1 MNRIVKLYLLS
12 FFFVLMMVIPTAYQ
26 EIRGVFLGFLFFGSF
41 IFIEFKKL
49 IINRDVLILF
59 IINILISFF
68 FFLLGF
74 INEGPGA
81 IRTTTVYLL
90 WPLLYLYFIFVSRSD
105 LFIKKINSIIILGG
119 IISSILI
126 MLFIYSTFFPFPI
139 SLDHLKENLDFKS
152 NFLYDGFSQ
161 VHSANLTTVFYV
173 VPFMLSIMMLPSK
186 YKLNI
191 NKSVL
196 FISFITCFFLII
208 LSGRRAFWIVLII
221 SPLIVYFYFILV
233 GIKFNYK
240 FILLLATIFILSII
254 IYSIYNFNLD
264 VVKSQFSSLFE
275 FDDPN
280 SGVGASNY
288 IRKIQYQEL
297 IISWKESPIFGKGF
311 GTVAGTNI
319 RDENQTWAY
328 ELSYIA
334 LLFHTGIFG
343 IIIYTSSVFWIL
355 ISSIK
360 IMKKVTESIIVLLP
374 LNIGLICFLLI
385 NASNPYLEKFDFLWV
400 LFLPVYVINY
410 FKTRKVELNA

>member
-1 MNRIVKLYLLS
+1 MNRIVIQYLLS
-12 FFFVLMMVIPTAYQ
+12 LFFVLMMIIPTAYQ
-26 EIRGVFLGFLFFGSF
+26 EVRGIFLGVLFCGSLVF
-41 IFIEFKKL
+41 VKFKEL
-49 IINRDVLILF
+49 TIHRDVLILF
-59 IINILISFF
+59 IINILTSFF

-81 IRTTTVYLL
+81 IRTTTVYLF
-90 WPLLYLYFIFVSRSD
+90 WPILYLYFILVGRSD

-119 IISSILI
+119 IVSSILI
-126 MLFIYSTFFPFPI
+126 MLFIYSSYFSFPI
-139 SLDHLKENLDFKS
+139 NIDSFKENLDFKS

-161 VHSANLTTVFYV
+161 VHSANLTSVFYV
-173 VPFMLSIMMLPSK
+173 VPFILTLLMLPSK
-186 YKLNI
+186 YILHI
-191 NKSVL
+191 NKSAL
-196 FISFITCFFLII
+196 LIAFITCLFLVI
-208 LSGRRAFWIVLII
+208 LSGRRAFWVVLIL
-221 SPLIVYFYFILV
+221 SPLIVYVYFILV

-240 FILLLATIFILSII
+240 FLLLVASIFILAII
-254 IYSIYNFNLD
+254 TYSIFTFNLD
-264 VVKSQFSSLFE
+264 VAKSQFSGLFE

-280 SGVGASNY
+280 AGVGGSNY
-288 IRKIQYQEL
+288 TRKIQYLEL
-297 IISWKESPIFGKGF
+297 IASWKESPIFGKGF

-334 LLFHTGIFG
+334 LLFHTGIIG

-360 IMKKVTESIIVLLP
+360 IMKKVLESIIVLLP

-400 LFLPVYVINY
+400 LFLPVYAINY